1 MGGRRARQAPL
12 GGLLGDERCARIGLV
27 SADAAEW
34 IGEITERCGKATLCL
49 DAAPHIVAGA
59 TKALD
64 VVAPPGLER
73 RPAIRATRRGRPAR
87 GCRYALW
94 RSNADLTGRQM
105 VRLAWVAAHN
115 GRLYRAYELNWIT
128 DRRSCEPASRSRA
141 RPAWSCLHAWLRW
154 AARRRIHSFVAL
166 GKRIRKNTAGIEAS
180 ASSTA
185 GATAPR
191 YPAGTAEPTHGWLR
205 RAGERARRE
214 GSEATTA
221 AGIFDATPFRARDT
235 VAVSAPG
242 ATPGA

>member
-1 MGGRRARQAPL
+1 
-12 GGLLGDERCARIGLV
+12 
-27 SADAAEW
+27 
-34 IGEITERCGKATLCL
+34 
-49 DAAPHIVAGA
+49 
-59 TKALD
+59 
-64 VVAPPGLER
+64 
-73 RPAIRATRRGRPAR
+73 
-87 GCRYALW
+87 
-94 RSNADLTGRQM
+94 M